1 MSAAKL
7 VALIGWWRVGSGAEC
22 LLRLT
27 GLLFIIGVALA
38 TVSPISILAQGS
50 AGSGVVRG
58 MVRDSLNGGAGLRGA
73 TVRIAALGL
82 QAQTDQRGRFEF
94 RNLPTGRH
102 EITAHTALLDS
113 LGVDTLR
120 SNVDVADRRTVD
132 VVLATPTRQRYSA
145 LMCGGPSPP
154 DLGIIRGRLESA
166 PMPDRAER
174 TAAANVGV
182 RPEISA
188 LWLETHLGAGQIERR
203 EMGSTASALL
213 DTDFILCGVPTDT
226 EIVLR
231 VTLEGLADTVRVFA
245 RIPQFVLQRNLVV
258 VTPASSERHITIEG
272 RVVTTQG
279 QPMANAS
286 IGDAVTGEFLG
297 RPSADGQFSLQRPGH
312 SQQLMVRGIGY
323 QPQFIDVEPTQATV
337 AIGEIRLAP
346 VPPQLATMLVEGRR
360 ISTEELSFEARRRT
374 GRGSYIDEATL
385 NKTPQVTPAFVAS
398 QSMIA
403 RTEAGSRGRRQ
414 LMLWRGAGPC
424 RPRFY
429 VDGID
434 NGKIDLEDEE
444 LLLQQAKRIEIY
456 RAAFAPPEFND
467 FDGCGSIVIWTR

>member
-1 MSAAKL
+1 MSVARP
-7 VALIGWWRVGSGAEC
+7 VALVGWRRVDSCAKRLLHSWGPLWVFGA
-22 LLRLT
+22 
-27 GLLFIIGVALA
+27 ALA
-38 TVSPISILAQGS
+38 ALFPVLTIAQGS

-94 RNLPTGRH
+94 RNLPSGRH
-102 EITAHTALLDS
+102 EISAHAALLDS
-113 LGVDTLR
+113 IGIDTLR
-120 SNVDVADRRTVD
+120 SNVDVVDRRSVD
-132 VVLATPTRQRYSA
+132 AVLATPTRQRYSA

-166 PMPDRAER
+166 SMPDRAEH
-174 TAAANVGV
+174 TATANVGV
-182 RPEISA
+182 RPEIAA

-203 EMGSTASALL
+203 EMGSTTSALL
-213 DTDFILCGVPTDT
+213 DTEFILCGVPTDAD
-226 EIVLR
+226 IVLR

-258 VTPASSERHITIEG
+258 VTPATSERHITIEG

-434 NGKIDLEDEE
+434 NGKIDIEDEE
-444 LLLQQAKRIEIY
+444 LLLQRAKRIEIY